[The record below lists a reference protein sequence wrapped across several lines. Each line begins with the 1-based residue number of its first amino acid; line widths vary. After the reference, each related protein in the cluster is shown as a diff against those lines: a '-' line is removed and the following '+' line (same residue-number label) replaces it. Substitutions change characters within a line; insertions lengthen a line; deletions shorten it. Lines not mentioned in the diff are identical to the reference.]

1 MNKVCVFMSTYNGE
15 KFLREQIDSILQQK
29 DVDIVLYIRD
39 DGSQDNTIHIIEEY
53 INQGS
58 NIILR
63 KGKNIGFQKSFA
75 YISHENVEAD
85 YYAFADQDDVW
96 KLDKLVHAISMLEI
110 ISGPVLYG
118 GNIIITDAELRYV
131 TKWAKNDKE
140 FAYIERLIK
149 NCYALGYN
157 TYACS
162 MVWNRELQALV
173 ERHMPKY
180 FVSHDVYLTMLAGAV
195 GHLLVDGDAKIL
207 HRLHSNNTAGIDK
220 NLLKRL
226 KKGYQLYWGRQRR
239 HLDMVVKDIIQ
250 AYSDHIIKE
259 NVGVN
264 LLYNVAVYS
273 RSWKTRWCLM
283 NSPEIQLIN
292 WKRRFR
298 IIIFIITNRL

>member
-1 MNKVCVFMSTYNGE
+1 MSTYNGE

-63 KGKNIGFQKSFA
+63 KGKNVGFQKSFA

-118 GNIIITDAELRYV
+118 GNIIITDAELHYD
-131 TKWAKNDKE
+131 TKWAKNHKE
-140 FAYIERLIK
+140 FAYMERRIK

-226 KKGYQLYWGRQRR
+226 KKGYQLYWGKQRR
-239 HLDMVVKDIIQ
+239 QLSKAAEEIIQ
-250 AYSDHIIKE
+250 VYSNQIIEGKK
-259 NVGVN
+259 GVN
-264 LLYNVAVYS
+264 LLYDVAECS
-273 RSWKTRWCLM
+273 RSWKIKWRLLNSYEMKLM
-283 NSPEIQLIN
+283 N
-292 WKRRFR
+292 WKDCLR
-298 IIIFIITNRL
+298 ITSYIFANKL